1 MTLATMRWHEAVNVR
16 YDQDF
21 RRQSLVRLARRFVQ
35 GPRVLDLRCI
45 TGSLALD
52 LAEAGMDVTALDAYE
67 GAVARTNEL
76 ARQRGLAV
84 PMAHLWD
91 FDRLPDWVRE
101 QRFDTV
107 ACLDVLNH
115 VEDDVAALA
124 QVAEIVRP
132 GGRLIV
138 AAPAFPSLLG
148 RRDRSLG
155 HLRRYT
161 KPGLRALLERHG
173 FTVERLQFWNFIAL
187 PLYAAIEGGLRARI
201 SDNFRYGWWGAL
213 GSLPNRLFSWWYLTV
228 ENRVTFPAGLT
239 LLAVAHR
246 AGAAADSTS

>member
-21 RRQSLVRLARRFVQ
+21 RRQSLVRLARRYVQ
-35 GPRVLDLRCI
+35 GPDVLDMRCI
-45 TGSLALD
+45 TGSLALQ
-52 LAEAGMDVTALDAYE
+52 LARDGMQVTALDAYE

-76 ARQRGLAV
+76 ARQQGLPV
-84 PMAHLWD
+84 PLAHLWD
-91 FDRLPDWVRE
+91 FGRLPEWVSAR
-101 QRFDTV
+101 RFDTV

-115 VEDDVAALA
+115 VEDDDVAVA
-124 QVAEIVRP
+124 QVAEVVRA
-132 GGRLIV
+132 GGRVII

-161 KPGLRALLERHG
+161 KAGLRALLERHG
-173 FTVERLQFWNFIAL
+173 FIIDRLQFWNFIAL
-187 PLYAAIEGGLRARI
+187 PLYAMIEGGLRARI
-201 SDNFRYGWWGAL
+201 SDRFRYGWWGAL
-213 GSLPNRLFSWWYLTV
+213 GSLPNRVFTWWYLAI
-228 ENRVTFPAGLT
+228 ENHLVFPAGLT

-246 AGAAADSTS
+246 AEPAAGSAS

>member
-21 RRQSLVRLARRFVQ
+21 RRQGLVRLVRRFVQ
-35 GPRVLDLRCI
+35 GPRVLDLRCL
-45 TGSLALD
+45 TGSLVLE
-52 LAEAGMDVTALDAYE
+52 LAGAGMDVTALDAYE

-76 ARQRGLAV
+76 ARQRGLPV
-84 PMAHLWD
+84 PLAHLWD
-91 FDRLPDWVRE
+91 FDRLPDWLRA

-115 VEDDVAALA
+115 VEDDEAAVARI
-124 QVAEIVRP
+124 AEVVQP

-138 AAPAFPSLLG
+138 AAPAFPALLG

-161 KPGLRALLERHG
+161 KAGLRVLLERHG
-173 FTVERLQFWNFIAL
+173 FVIDRLQFWNFTAL
-187 PLYAAIEGGLRARI
+187 PLYAAIETGLRARI
-201 SDNFRYGWWGAL
+201 SDSFRYGWWGAL
-213 GSLPNRLFSWWYLTV
+213 GSLPNQIFSWWYLTV
-228 ENRVTFPAGLT
+228 ENHVVFPAGLT
-239 LLAVAHR
+239 LLAVAQR
-246 AGAAADSTS
+246 AEAAAGSAP